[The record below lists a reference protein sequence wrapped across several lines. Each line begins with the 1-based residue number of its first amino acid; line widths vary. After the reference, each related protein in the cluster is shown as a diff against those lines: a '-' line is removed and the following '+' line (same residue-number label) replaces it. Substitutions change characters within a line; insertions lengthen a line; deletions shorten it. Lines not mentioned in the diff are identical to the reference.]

1 MRFFDIKTNII
12 PRVDPN
18 CESISQSLNLLKE
31 FRSRGITKI
40 CSSPNYFDI
49 GQNEI
54 QNIVIDIQKEA
65 SKLEDFEIPEIY
77 TSVMYPINLDL
88 IEIENTRSINN
99 SRFLLCKFPTFGIP
113 KNYMEKL
120 RYLVNNNYIP
130 IISNFTH
137 CNLNKQQRIINEIFE
152 IGCFFDLDI
161 YDFFEY
167 KNKHATKSIK
177 LMESNQ
183 SIITI
188 SGFNKLDD
196 LDKGFERFSKQT
208 KIDLKKLKEIYCW
221 DNPNLIISS

>member
-31 FRSRGITKI
+31 FKGRNITKI

-49 GQNEI
+49 GEIEI
-54 QNIVIDIQKEA
+54 QNIIIDIQKEA

-77 TSVMYPINLDL
+77 TSVMHPINLDL
-88 IEIENTRSINN
+88 IEIKNIRSINN

-113 KNYMEKL
+113 VNYSDKL

-130 IISNFTH
+130 IISNFSH
-137 CNLNKQQRIINEIFE
+137 CDLNKYQKVIQEIFE

-161 YDFFEY
+161 NDFFEY
-167 KNKHATKSIK
+167 KNKYSTRSIK
-177 LMESNQ
+177 FMESQQ
-183 SIITI
+183 SIITV

-196 LDKGFERFSKQT
+196 MDKGFERFSRIT
-208 KIDLKKLKEIYCW
+208 KINQKKLKEVYCW